1 MPDDL
6 FHSNCPNLQLKLQK
20 YLILVLV
27 YAQESVYFESECVMS
42 LFANSI
48 IVNMEKNWTIS
59 RNVFPDDEQSFL
71 TYVMMFRAVVL
82 K

>member
-1 MPDDL
+1 MAQFDQMPDDL
-6 FHSNCPNLQLKLQK
+6 FHSNWPNLQLKLQK

-48 IVNMEKNWTIS
+48 IVNMEKTDQFLGMFFQMMNKVFS
-59 RNVFPDDEQSFL
+59 RML
-71 TYVMMFRAVVL
+71 
-82 K
+82 